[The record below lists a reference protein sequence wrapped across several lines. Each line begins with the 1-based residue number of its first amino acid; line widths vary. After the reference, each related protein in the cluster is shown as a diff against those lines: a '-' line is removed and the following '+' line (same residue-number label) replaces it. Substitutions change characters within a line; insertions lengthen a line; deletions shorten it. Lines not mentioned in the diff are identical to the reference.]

1 LIIEKANGEVIDLD
15 DTPIVLRFFKKSS
28 LYHLAETGELEG
40 RDGVIPLGTN
50 YGYRQLSA
58 TFYFEGHDVYD
69 YYLILNEVHKI
80 FSSKEPYYII
90 HKKEPIKRW
99 RVQPKSV
106 FVPEEIGNIGLFE
119 ISFNSFLPYAE
130 SINKVEYKH
139 TSNFSFNNIGDVA
152 IEMVE
157 QTETEIEF
165 VGTSDNL
172 TIRNT
177 TTGDEWRYNG
187 TTTGNDVILLKGV
200 RSTKN
205 GVSIFGN
212 TNKKLL
218 TFAPGW
224 NDIEI
229 EGATDYSITI
239 RTRFY
244 YI

>member
-1 LIIEKANGEVIDLD
+1 MIRLFDKEFREYPLDDYGVKCLLFNVESLSVDFVSEKISGRDGIVILDNETNERTFQAEFIFTSEEYHKSRNELFRLFNAKKEFYIVDTREPEKRWFVRVSGVFSPEKANFRTGSF
-15 DTPIVLRFFKKSS
+15 PITFISS
-28 LYHLAETGELEG
+28 
-40 RDGVIPLGTN
+40 
-50 YGYRQLSA
+50 S
-58 TFYFEGHDVYD
+58 
-69 YYLILNEVHKI
+69 
-80 FSSKEPYYII
+80 
-90 HKKEPIKRW
+90 
-99 RVQPKSV
+99 
-106 FVPEEIGNIGLFE
+106 
-119 ISFNSFLPYAE
+119 PYAE
-130 SINKVEYKH
+130 SINKAEYKH

-177 TTGDEWRYNG
+177 TTGDEWQYNG
-187 TTTGNDVILLKGV
+187 TTTGSDAVLLKGV